1 MERAR
6 GRRTVKGCTMQL
18 SRKVALLSGAYKIIF
33 FVFLFND
40 SKKKKKAYLKN
51 SYNLEMV

>member
-6 GRRTVKGCTMQL
+6 ERRTVKGCTMQL

-40 SKKKKKAYLKN
+40 SKKKKAYLKN

>member
-6 GRRTVKGCTMQL
+6 ERRTVKGCTMQL

-33 FVFLFND
+33 FVFLFMTV
-40 SKKKKKAYLKN
+40 KKKKSLPKKFL
-51 SYNLEMV
+51 

>member
-40 SKKKKKAYLKN
+40 SKKKKKSLPKKF
-51 SYNLEMV
+51 L